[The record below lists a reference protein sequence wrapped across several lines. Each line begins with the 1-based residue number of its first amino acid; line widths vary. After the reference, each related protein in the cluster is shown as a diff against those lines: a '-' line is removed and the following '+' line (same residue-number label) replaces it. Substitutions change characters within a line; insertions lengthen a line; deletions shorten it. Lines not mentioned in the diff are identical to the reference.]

1 MLERLGIYGM
11 EMIEKP
17 LLAGLVTGEPVL
29 LVGGHGTAK
38 TALCRNIAKDL
49 DQPFIAYDAGKAMFE
64 DILGFPDPSSLQKGE
79 ITYISTPVSI
89 WGKRFVLIDEL
100 SRAAP
105 AMQNKWLEVIRSRQI
120 MGLKLPDLD
129 FVFAAMNP
137 PSYLGAHPLDEAL
150 AGRFALVIRVPEVSE
165 VSEEAV
171 LKIVRNITED
181 DVKGARGAHNRAPE
195 QAHGAGDWA
204 PKADVAVLGDFLIR
218 ARRRLSEFDHKAASL
233 LASYVAELASY
244 LRARDVA
251 LDGRRLGMMW
261 RTLQAFLCVEA
272 EMAGA
277 GAIDIGASGS
287 SIAECLPH
295 AVPFAATGQAD
306 MPNAAL
312 RAAHEASFPILRG
325 EAKPR
330 HLLLPTNTLDA
341 VRIFEER
348 HREAKPEERRDGV
361 SRLLARTKSQGEE
374 SERVAALAG
383 LCEMARAVCS
393 GDLHLE
399 PDDQYRIL
407 ERYRAFTEV
416 TEENADD
423 FRREL
428 RSAHGAESEH
438 SFLSAH
444 GMTAFRMAYLHLK
457 GNSRSVDS
465 DRLVHLAEV
474 LEGVLKAT
482 GGAAEEIA

>member
-1 MLERLGIYGM
+1 M

-38 TALCRNIAKDL
+38 TALCRNIARDL

-171 LKIVRNITED
+171 LKIVRNVTED
-181 DVKGARGAHNRAPE
+181 DVKGARS
-195 QAHGAGDWA
+195 AGDWA
-204 PKADVAVLGDFLIR
+204 PKKDGAVLGDFLMR
-218 ARRRLSEFDHKAASL
+218 ARRRLSEFDHQAASL

-277 GAIDIGASGS
+277 GAIDIGASGP

-306 MPNAAL
+306 TPSAAL

-383 LCEMARAVCS
+383 LCGMARAVCS
-393 GDLHLE
+393 GDLDLE

-407 ERYRAFTEV
+407 ERYRSFTEV
-416 TEENADD
+416 AEEDADE

-428 RSAHGAESEH
+428 RHAHGAESEH
-438 SFLSAH
+438 SFLAAH
-444 GMTAFRMAYLHLK
+444 AMTAFRMAYLHLK
-457 GNSRSVDS
+457 GSSRSVDS
-465 DRLVHLAEV
+465 DRLVHLAEA

-482 GGAAEEIA
+482 GGNAEEIA